1 MNINKALVFAIAKSN
16 LRSYFSSPTGY
27 VFITLFIFLSAAA
40 AFWQERF
47 FANNLANLDQ
57 LNQFFPYLLTFFIP
71 ALTMALWSDERKRG
85 TDELLLTLPGTDFEI
100 VFGKYL
106 AVLGIYTTAILISL
120 SHVIVLLFLGSP
132 DLGVMIS
139 NYVGYWLIGM
149 ALLAVGM
156 LASQLTSNAT
166 IAFILGALFC
176 SLFVFTDTVKYFF
189 DRPTA
194 DFFRSLSV
202 HPYFSDF
209 ARGVVSFSG
218 VVYFLSL
225 ASIFIYLNV
234 LMIGKRH
241 WPVEVSGYKYWIHNL
256 VRVAAVALA
265 VISFNSI
272 VQAGHLRIDASSE
285 QLHSLSDETYQLLS
299 ELPENKAVLMQAF
312 ISPEVPRQ
320 LVETRE
326 NLISKLEEIAA
337 ASGGKVQ
344 LLLNDTE
351 PFSDEAQAAREK
363 FSIMPREVVSTE
375 SARANVEQVFLGVA
389 FTCGAREE
397 VIPFFNVGLPVEY
410 ELVRSIRV
418 AAQTDRKKIGVLT
431 TSADVFGGFDFQTM
445 NSKPSWQVVYELR
458 KQYDVVQV
466 SAREPITENLD
477 GLLAVLPSSLT
488 QPEMDNLA
496 QYMLAGNP
504 TVLLMDPLP
513 LFEIELAPIIPRNFQ
528 SNPFQQ
534 QQKQE
539 EPKGNFIEF
548 LDKLGVVFNPSQ
560 ILFDTY
566 NPHPEFSNLQPEIIF
581 LGSKN
586 ETTEAFN
593 PLYPATDGL
602 QELVTLYTGYLFQGR
617 QTSFEFQPLLRTG
630 RISGFIPIQNVLQRG
645 FMNMGFQLNRNLQRM
660 PTPETY
666 VVAARIFGSNSITD
680 STKHETATQTLNT
693 ILVADIDFISDQFFQ
708 IRANGAENINF
719 DNISFFLNAIDLLVG
734 DSSFVTLR
742 KKRPQHRTLQE
753 VEKQTDS
760 FIKQRISD
768 ERAAE
773 KEAEG
778 ALADAQARLD
788 LKVNEVYKRTDLDE
802 QAKQIMARNLQEVES
817 RRLEVLKKSINANKE
832 IEIAKSKEEM
842 EKSIRAIESRIK
854 TLAVAIPPI
863 PVIIVGIFIFIRR
876 QKRESEGTAMVRRLR
891 S

>member
-1 MNINKALVFAIAKSN
+1 MRFNKDLVFAIAKSN

-47 FANNLANLDQ
+47 FAYNLANLEQ
-57 LNQFFPYLLTFFIP
+57 LNLFFPYLLTFFIP
-71 ALTMALWSDERKRG
+71 ALTMSVWSDERKRG

-120 SHVIVLLFLGSP
+120 SHVVVLLFLGSP
-132 DLGVMIS
+132 DLGIMIS
-139 NYVGYWLIGM
+139 NYIGYWLIGA

-176 SLFVFTDTVKYFF
+176 SFFVYTDTVKYFF
-189 DRPTA
+189 DRTIT
-194 DFFRSLSV
+194 DFFQALSV
-202 HPYFSDF
+202 HPYFNDF

-218 VVYFLSL
+218 LIYFLSL
-225 ASIFIYLNV
+225 TALFLYLNV
-234 LMIGKRH
+234 LLIGRRH
-241 WPVEVSGYKYWIHNL
+241 WPVEANGYRYWVHNL
-256 VRVAAVALA
+256 IRAIAVVLA
-265 VISFNSI
+265 VISTNSI
-272 VQAGHLRIDASSE
+272 IQAAHLRVDASSE
-285 QLHSLSDETYQLLS
+285 QLHSLSEETYRLLDDI
-299 ELPENKAVLMQAF
+299 PDDKAVLMQAF

-326 NLISKLEEIAA
+326 NLVSKLEEIAA

-351 PFSDEAQAAREK
+351 PFSEEAQAAREK
-363 FSIMPREVVSTE
+363 FGIMPREVVSTE
-375 SARANVEQVFLGVA
+375 SARANVQQVFLGVA
-389 FTCGAREE
+389 FTSGAREE

-418 AAQTDRKKIGVLT
+418 AAQTERKKVGVLT
-431 TSADVFGGFDFQTM
+431 TSAQVFGGFDFQTM
-445 NSKPSWQVVYELR
+445 GSNPAWQVVYELR
-458 KQYDVVQV
+458 KQYDVVQI
-466 SAREPITENLD
+466 SAKEPITENLD

-488 QPEMDNLA
+488 QSEMDNLA
-496 QYMLAGNP
+496 DYMLAGNP
-504 TVLLMDPLP
+504 TVLLMDPVP
-513 LFEIELAPIIPRNFQ
+513 VFDVELAPIIPRNFQ

-539 EPKGNFIEF
+539 EPKGNFQQF
-548 LDKLGVVFNPSQ
+548 LSNLGVIFNAGQ
-560 ILFDTY
+560 VIFDTY
-566 NPHPEFSNLQPEIIF
+566 NPHPEFSSLQPEIIF

-593 PLYPATDGL
+593 PMYPATEGL
-602 QELVTLYTGYLFQGR
+602 QELVTLYSGYLFQGR
-617 QTSFEFQPLLRTG
+617 QTTFEFQPLLRTG
-630 RISGFIPIQNVLQRG
+630 RISGILPIQNVLQRG
-645 FMNMGFQLNRNLQRM
+645 FLNMGFQLNKNLQRL

-666 VVAARIFGSNSITD
+666 VVAARMFGTNSIVD
-680 STKHETATQTLNT
+680 SVTMATIDQKLNA

-719 DNISFFLNAIDLLVG
+719 DNITFFLNSIDLLVG
-734 DSSFVTLR
+734 DSSFVQLR
-742 KKRPQHRTLQE
+742 KKRPQHRTLEE
-753 VEKQTDS
+753 VEQQTDK
-760 FIKQRISD
+760 FIRQRIED

-773 KEAEG
+773 KEAED

-788 LKVNEVYKRTDLDE
+788 QRVNEVYQRTDLDE
-802 QAKQIMARNLQEVES
+802 QAKQIMARNLQEVEN
-817 RRLEVLKKSINANKE
+817 RRFEVLKTNIESNKQVKV
-832 IEIAKSKEEM
+832 AKSKEEM
-842 EKSIRAIESRIK
+842 EQSIRAIESRIK
-854 TLAVAIPPI
+854 TMAVAIPPI

-876 QKRESEGTAMVRRLR
+876 RKRETEGTAMVRRLR